1 MRSAKLKTPISNLK
15 RQETDRPAP
24 ADVSMLRQTLSD
36 LIVANSHESFFT
48 NFTCRTGFLAES
60 SSVNVVNV

>member
-36 LIVANSHESFFT
+36 LIVVNSDESF
-48 NFTCRTGFLAES
+48 LPILPILLVE
-60 SSVNVVNV
+60 NVFWPRVQV